1 MFLRLYSFG
10 KKKINKMET
19 NVIEGNPTK
28 KFFIEMIT
36 RDISIEDAI
45 IDLLDNS
52 IDGAN
57 RLKDND
63 FNGLTINI
71 HIDNTSFCIED
82 NCGGFSLEVAQ
93 KYAFRFGRPDE
104 APKSYNSVG
113 RFGIGMKR
121 SLFKIGKEF
130 TVESQ
135 SQNDHFRV
143 TVNVDDWSLK
153 KRKVRTTEADEIEI
167 DDWSFNYQIVDESLD
182 CDGTRIEVKN
192 LNNDVASLFGDD
204 SFLVNLSENIE
215 RLLNFSLLKGLTI
228 ILNGKILR
236 GKPVDILMSDTTLP
250 YYTVGAFANVQYK
263 IIAGLGE
270 IGVPKNSGWYIYCN
284 DRLVLEADTSS
295 ITGWGV
301 GAVPKWHIDYVM
313 FRGIVFLDSRETL
326 NLPLTTTKKG
336 IDATSGIYKAILPM
350 MINAMIKVLSFL
362 KQIPK
367 MRDEANNYRQTL
379 CENLNKV
386 SAVRLKTLTFEN
398 HVEKK
403 FLSPPLDSDIIA
415 QKKNNVRVAY
425 DVNKKIADLAKT
437 IAGVKS
443 YKELGK
449 LSFDYYVKM
458 EDIPNEESIND

>member
-1 MFLRLYSFG
+1 
-10 KKKINKMET
+10 MEA

-57 RLKDND
+57 RLRGND

-71 HIDNTSFCIED
+71 NIDNTSFCIED

-104 APKSYNSVG
+104 APKAANSVG

-143 TVNVDDWSLK
+143 AVNVDDWSLK
-153 KRKVRTTEADEIEI
+153 KRKVTTSETGEIEI

-182 CDGTRIEVKN
+182 YDGTKIEVKK
-192 LNNDVASLFGDD
+192 LNNDVVSLFGDD

-215 RLLNFSLLKGLTI
+215 RLLNFSLLRGLTI
-228 ILNGKILR
+228 MLNGKKLK
-236 GKPVDILMSDTTLP
+236 GKPVDILMSDATLP
-250 YYTVGAFANVQYK
+250 YYTNGTFANVQYK
-263 IIAGLGE
+263 VIAGLGE
-270 IGVPKNSGWYIYCN
+270 IGAPKNSGWYIYCN

-295 ITGWGV
+295 VTGWGV
-301 GAVPKWHIDYVM
+301 GAVPKWHIDFVM
-313 FRGIVFLDSRETL
+313 FRGIVFLDSEETL

-336 IDATSGIYKAILPM
+336 IDATSGVYKALLPI
-350 MINAMIKVLSFL
+350 MINAMVKVLGFL
-362 KQIPK
+362 KQIPA

-379 CENLNKV
+379 CENLTKV
-386 SAVRLKTLTFEN
+386 SAVTLKTFTFEN
-398 HVEKK
+398 HVEQFFK
-403 FLSPPLDSDIIA
+403 SPDLNTDIIA

-425 DVNKKIADLAKT
+425 DVNKKVADSAKT
-437 IAGVKS
+437 IAEVKS

-449 LSFDYYVKM
+449 LSFDYYIKM
-458 EDIPNEESIND
+458 EGVPNEESIND